1 MSLCLP
7 SLTLIRG
14 LLLQVHV
21 NHENSTCFGM
31 NQAVDVSSE
40 LSSSISTDIYLATE
54 IYLASN
60 PLLIFTRSA
69 KGRMFD
75 DIYIPNDNNIYI
87 HNDNIP
93 PNCEEPPECNLLLIQ
108 FLRMMVDQLMVTAV
122 ALIIQTNGLS

>member
-1 MSLCLP
+1 MS
-7 SLTLIRG
+7 R
-14 LLLQVHV
+14 
-21 NHENSTCFGM
+21 ENSTCFGM
-31 NQAVDVSSE
+31 SQAVDVPSE

-87 HNDNIP
+87 HNDNDNIP
-93 PNCEEPPECNLLLIQ
+93 PYCEEPPACNSLLIQ

-122 ALIIQTNGLS
+122 ALIIEMNGLS